1 MAIRRRQS
9 DIDNQLDLFTFQPR
23 PTNGNADT
31 IRSDG
36 RETLAR
42 TLPEDGSR
50 VGSEGTA
57 ATDVAGSRGEDEG
70 RNGHAPNST
79 DAAGIDGG
87 SGQPPG
93 VGNGSREIHFPPSRD
108 VLADSHQTVPDLT
121 VYQPTKAS
129 NEIQPRPKKLRQS
142 EPATLQNLNSYR
154 IPDNAKLGEGGL
166 KQKFKENI
174 AAIETLRRIE
184 SEGRPA
190 TSGEKAIMVRYVGWG
205 ALPQV
210 YDVDNS
216 DWHKEQIKLSEVLS
230 DEEFRSARAT
240 TLNAHYTSRNVIQA
254 MYKAAEQFGFGGGRV
269 LEPACGVGHF
279 IGFMPYD
286 MLRQSSI
293 TAVEI
298 DPLSARITKALYPDI
313 DLRIQPFEQTKL
325 ADGFYDLAISNVPFG
340 DYTVHDPKWNNYK
353 LPIHDYFFAAA
364 LEKVRPDG
372 FLMLVTSRHTMDK
385 RDSTLRELLSMRTE
399 LLGAIRLPNDAFKRN
414 AGTEVTTD
422 ILMLRKLRPGEAPVG
437 PSWKELA
444 SHTNDRGEVF
454 VINEYFALRPQM
466 MLGRM
471 RLDEHGMYGR
481 DEPTLEPDERNLGV
495 ALGAAI
501 EQLPSNLYRPAVQRL
516 AEPTLDQTVPAP
528 DHIKPNAYCL
538 HDGMV
543 CVRDGDVL
551 APLNDLPAETR
562 ARIRGMIQV
571 RDAVRDSLRSQM
583 DGSSEERVLE
593 TRRAL
598 NTAYDRFLARFGP
611 LNLRANQRAFESD
624 PDLPLILSLEHYN
637 DETKV
642 ATKAAIFTERT
653 IHHRQPI
660 ESVGS
665 AKEALLVSLNEC
677 GRVDLDHMAG
687 LLNKP
692 ANEFLPELKGLIFL
706 NPQMQRWETD
716 DQYLSG
722 NVREKLSVAEA
733 AALADQRFTEN
744 VEALKTAQPK
754 DLEASEID
762 VRLGSAWLPKE
773 DVRLFILDLLQVR
786 AEILVKHIPALGTWQ
801 VSGNYDAKSATAN
814 TTEWGTDRYTALE
827 LIEDAL
833 NLKTPT
839 VYDILNDKPVV
850 NAQATEAAR
859 EKQERIKERFKEWI
873 WSDDARRE
881 RLCHLYNETFNH
893 SRVRTFNGNH
903 LTLPGAS
910 GAITLQSHQKAGVW
924 RILQTPNTL
933 LAHVVGA
940 GKTFTMVAAAMELK
954 RLGFARKPMFAVPNH
969 MLGQF
974 STELLTLYPGANI
987 LVAGKED
994 FQAENRKKL
1003 FSRIAT
1009 GNWDAVIVT
1018 HSGFERI
1025 PLALETQEQFFKEQL
1040 HELELVRRE
1049 NSDSSNRRF
1058 VKEMEKAKKRL
1069 EAKLQSLAAEHKKD
1083 NTLTFE
1089 ELGVDRLFV
1098 DEAHY
1103 FKNLFYVT
1111 KMTRIA
1117 GLPQTA
1123 SERAFDMFLKVRHIQ
1138 SMNGGGGVVFATG
1151 TPIANSMAEM
1161 FTMQRYLQP
1170 GDLLKHYLHH
1180 FDSWA
1185 ATFGEPVTAMEL
1197 SPDGAGYR
1205 VNTRFARFIN
1215 VPELMQMFRQ
1225 TADVQTAAML
1235 NLPRPK
1241 IEGEK
1246 PEVVT
1251 APATDELKKFVQ
1263 SLVKRADRIRMR
1275 QVHPHEDN
1283 MLLVT
1288 SEGRKAALDL
1298 RLVHPH
1304 APDEPESKVNIAV
1317 KNIHRIWDDTAS
1329 GRLTQ
1334 LVFCDLST
1342 PTDKGFSV
1350 YRDMAEKLKR
1360 LGIPA
1365 REVAFIQDYDSDAA
1379 KLSLFRDVRSG
1390 KVRILFG
1397 STQKMGS
1404 GTNVQER
1411 LIALHHLDAPWRPA
1425 DVEQREGRILRQGNK
1440 NPSIQIFRYVTQG
1453 SFDAYMW
1460 QTLETKAKFIAQV
1473 MTGDTTLRRVEDL
1486 ESPAL
1491 TYAEVKAIASG
1502 NPLVMEKAQVD
1513 AELIRLNRLRS
1524 AHADE
1529 QYRIRS
1535 GLRHATEDVKNYSTR
1550 LDHVK
1555 QDLATRQ
1562 DTSGDKFRMEL
1573 DGQVIDNRGMAGEL
1587 ILRQAEKIRDRF
1599 GADTRVGRIAGFDL
1613 VLRSG
1618 FDQKVDVVIRGKESY
1633 GANITDTALG
1643 TIRSVED
1650 AIRGLDARAA
1660 TFEKQIADAQRA
1672 VTQLQPKVGASFEHE
1687 ERFQA
1692 LTKRQDEIEQQLDLT
1707 KNSVETQGEDT
1718 KAVDDELVEKPIK
1731 RIHSPGRRSQSVRC

>member
-1 MAIRRRQS
+1 LRR
-9 DIDNQLDLFTFQPR
+9 IP
-23 PTNGNADT
+23 
-31 IRSDG
+31 
-36 RETLAR
+36 
-42 TLPEDGSR
+42 
-50 VGSEGTA
+50 
-57 ATDVAGSRGEDEG
+57 
-70 RNGHAPNST
+70 
-79 DAAGIDGG
+79 
-87 SGQPPG
+87 
-93 VGNGSREIHFPPSRD
+93 
-108 VLADSHQTVPDLT
+108 
-121 VYQPTKAS
+121 
-129 NEIQPRPKKLRQS
+129 S
-142 EPATLQNLNSYR
+142 EPVLYNPNSYR
-154 IPDNAKLGEGGL
+154 IPDNAKLGESGL
-166 KQKFKENI
+166 KQKFQENI
-174 AAIETLRRIE
+174 TAIETLRRIE
-184 SEGRPA
+184 AEGRMA
-190 TSGEKAIMVRYVGWG
+190 TQEEKSALVRYVGWG

-210 YDVDNS
+210 FDVDNT
-216 DWHKEQIKLSEVLS
+216 DWRKEQIRLSEILS
-230 DEEFRSARAT
+230 DEEHRSARAT
-240 TLNAHYTSRNVIQA
+240 TLNAHYTSRHVIQS
-254 MYKAAEQFGFGGGRV
+254 MYRAAKQFGFNGGRI
-269 LEPACGVGHF
+269 LEPASGIGHF
-279 IGFMPYD
+279 IGFMPFG
-286 MLRQSSI
+286 MLRQSAITGIEVDSI
-293 TAVEI
+293 
-298 DPLSARITKALYPDI
+298 SARITKALYPDI

-340 DYTVHDPKWNNYK
+340 DYTVHDPKWNSYK

-372 FLMLVTSRHTMDK
+372 LLIFITSRHTMDK

-422 ILMLRKLRPGEAPVG
+422 ILMLRKLRNGEAPAG
-437 PSWKELA
+437 PNWKELA
-444 SHTNDRGEVF
+444 SHTNEIGEAF
-454 VINEYFALRPQM
+454 TINEYFAQRSQM

-471 RLDEHGMYGR
+471 RFDAHGMYGR
-481 DEPTLEPDERNLGV
+481 NEPTLEPDGRNLGV
-495 ALGAAI
+495 ALAQAI
-501 EQLPSNLYRPAVQRL
+501 EQLPRNIYRPTDKRV
-516 AEPTLDQTVPAP
+516 AEPTLNQTVPAP

-551 APLNDLPAETR
+551 APLNNLPAETR
-562 ARIRGMIQV
+562 ARLRGMIQV
-571 RDAVRDSLRSQM
+571 RDAVRDCLRSQM
-583 DGSSEERVLE
+583 DGSAEDRVLE
-593 TRRAL
+593 TRQAL
-598 NTAYDRFLARFGP
+598 NSAYDRFLSRFGP
-611 LNLRANQRAFESD
+611 LNLRANRRAFDGD
-624 PDLPLILSLEHYN
+624 PDLPLLLSLEHYN
-637 DETKV
+637 EETKV

-665 AKEALLVSLNEC
+665 AKEALLVSLNES

-692 ANEFLPELKGLIFL
+692 ADEFLPELKGLIFL
-706 NPQMQRWETD
+706 NPQTQQWETD

-733 AALADQRFTEN
+733 SALADKRFAEN
-744 VEALKTAQPK
+744 IEALKIAQPK

-786 AEILVKHIPALGTWQ
+786 AEVLVKHIPALGTWQ
-801 VSGNYDAKSATAN
+801 VSGNYDATSATAN
-814 TTEWGTDRYTALE
+814 TTEWGTDRYTALD

-833 NLKTPT
+833 NLRTPS
-839 VYDILNDKPVV
+839 VYDKVHLPGESEKLVI

-873 WSDDARRE
+873 WSDDGRRE
-881 RLCHLYNETFNH
+881 RLCHLYNEVFNH
-893 SRVRTFNGNH
+893 TRIRTFNGDH

-910 GAITLQSHQKAGVW
+910 GAITLQRHQKAGVW
-924 RILQTPNTL
+924 RILQTHNTL

-954 RLGFARKPMFAVPNH
+954 RLGLARKPMFAVPNH

-974 STELLTLYPGANI
+974 STELLALYPGANI

-994 FQAENRKKL
+994 FESENRKKL

-1025 PLALETQEQFFKEQL
+1025 PLSLETQEQFFREQL
-1040 HELELVRRE
+1040 HELELVKRE
-1049 NSDSSNRRF
+1049 NADSSNRRF
-1058 VKEMEKAKKRL
+1058 VKELEKAKKRL

-1117 GLPQTA
+1117 GLPQTT

-1170 GDLLKHYLHH
+1170 DDLRNHHIHH

-1241 IEGEK
+1241 LEGEK
-1246 PEVVT
+1246 PSILT
-1251 APATDELKKFVQ
+1251 APATPELKKFVQ
-1263 SLVKRADRIRMR
+1263 SLAKRADRLKTAKVDPRI
-1275 QVHPHEDN
+1275 DN
-1283 MLLVT
+1283 MLLIT
-1288 SEGRKAALDL
+1288 SEGRKAALDM
-1298 RLVHPH
+1298 RLVHPN
-1304 APDEPESKVNIAV
+1304 APDDPQSKVNIAV
-1317 KNIHRIWDDTAS
+1317 KNIHRIWDETAS

-1342 PTDKGFSV
+1342 PADKGFSV

-1365 REVAFIQDYDSDAA
+1365 REIAFIQDYDSDAA

-1390 KVRILFG
+1390 KVRVLFG

-1440 NPSIQIFRYVTQG
+1440 NPSIHIFRYVTQG

-1535 GLRHATEDVKNYSTR
+1535 TLRHATEDVKNYTTR
-1550 LDHVK
+1550 LEHVK
-1555 QDLATRQ
+1555 QDIAARQ
-1562 DTSGDKFRMEL
+1562 DTSGDKFKIEL
-1573 DGQVIDNRGMAGEL
+1573 EGTTIDNRGIAGEL
-1587 ILRQAEKIRDRF
+1587 ILRRAEKIKARF
-1599 GADTRVGRIAGFDL
+1599 GADVRVGRISGFDL

-1618 FDQKVDVVIRGKESY
+1618 FDQNVDIVIRGKESY

-1643 TIRSVED
+1643 TVRSIEE
-1650 AIRGLDARAA
+1650 AIRGLDGRAG

-1672 VTQLQPKVGASFEHE
+1672 ITQLQPKVGAAFEHE
-1687 ERFQA
+1687 ERFQVLA
-1692 LTKRQDEIEQQLDLT
+1692 KRQDEIEQQLDLT
-1707 KNSVETQGEDT
+1707 KNQVSDATVVGFR
-1718 KAVDDELVEKPIK
+1718 AGDDERDCIETV
-1731 RIHSPGRRSQSVRC
+1731 RRKQTTQKSRRASIRMAAP